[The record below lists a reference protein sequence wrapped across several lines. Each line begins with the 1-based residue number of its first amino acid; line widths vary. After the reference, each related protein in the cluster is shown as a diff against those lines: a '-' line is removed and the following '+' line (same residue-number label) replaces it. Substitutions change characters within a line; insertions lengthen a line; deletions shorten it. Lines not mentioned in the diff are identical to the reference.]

1 MNDLLKRG
9 LPSLGLAL
17 ALALPVSAAGMSAFT
32 PKAEYPGFS
41 DVAETAWYAADV
53 EKAVE
58 LGLMRGK
65 GEGVFDPEGTLS
77 LAEAVTMAVQ
87 VHAAY
92 TGQAFTPGGD
102 PWYENAVDYALE
114 NGLLL
119 RGEYQDYTA
128 PATRADMAGMFAYA
142 LPPEELPRINRVSD
156 VPDVETGTPYASAIY
171 LLYSAG
177 VLAGT
182 DTGEFQPGGTINRAS
197 AAAILNRLALPE
209 SRVSL
214 SLDAPAAGDTV
225 ESPDGAFRLTVG
237 AGDRLEAAAEGVC
250 EFTYSD
256 AAGTLGLLSQAKG
269 DGSAATLEDFAVSRL
284 AARRDA
290 LGGLELLE
298 QPDVVLFRG
307 LPAVSYR
314 YQAWEYGSGQAEEMV
329 YTVFCVEN
337 SGFYVEL
344 VLSHS
349 AGAGADAAYQQ
360 LLETAYTLDLAL

>member
-1 MNDLLKRG
+1 MRHPLIRT
-9 LPSLGLAL
+9 LGPLALTL
-17 ALALPVSAAGMSAFT
+17 ALALPAAAAGMSAFV

-41 DVAETAWYAADV
+41 DVSETAWYAADV

-58 LGLMRGK
+58 LGLMKGK
-65 GEGVFDPEGTLS
+65 GNGIFDPEGTLTV
-77 LAEAVTMAVQ
+77 AEAVTMAVQ

-92 TGQAFTPGGD
+92 TGGNFAAGGD

-119 RGEYQDYTA
+119 RGEYGDYTA
-128 PATRADMAGMFAYA
+128 PATRADMAGLFAYA
-142 LPPEELPRINRVSD
+142 LPPEALPRINRVAGI
-156 VPDVETGTPYASAIY
+156 PDVDAATPCASAIY
-171 LLYSAG
+171 LLYNAG

-182 DTGEFQPGGTINRAS
+182 DSGMFRPEDTINRAS

-209 SRVSL
+209 SRVDL
-214 SLDAPAAGDTV
+214 EMDAPAAGNTV

-237 AGDRLEAAAEGVC
+237 AGEQLGAAAEGVC

-256 AAGTLGLLSQAKG
+256 ENGALGLLSQAKG
-269 DGSAATLEDFAVSRL
+269 EESAATLEDFAVSRL

-314 YQAWEYGSGQAEEMV
+314 YQAEETV

-344 VLSHS
+344 TLSHA
-349 AGAGADAAYQQ
+349 AGTGADAAYAR